1 MIRNEH
7 LRHIIR
13 VSPKW
18 QIVLRKELR
27 VDTGIKPGGFIEA
40 RKEGK
45 RVVLESLE
53 LHKET
58 ESVEKIAELVSKK
71 IRKGRTSV
79 DIIRDQ
85 RD

>member
-1 MIRNEH
+1 MIQDEH

-13 VSPKW
+13 VSPKG

-27 VDTGIKPGGFIEA
+27 LETGIRPGGFIEA
-40 RKEGK
+40 HKQGK
-45 RVVLESLE
+45 RVVLEALE

-58 ESVEKIAELVSKK
+58 ENVEKIAEMVSKK

-79 DIIRDQ
+79 DIIREQ